1 MSFHSNFN
9 VNDFQAQV
17 LGGFGL
23 ARTNRFEVDVISP
36 RGLSTTYDRVVSLL
50 ASDSMFPQLTIFHK
64 SHRIFGPPN
73 MRPIYSDYGGEG
85 INIQFYIDGLMDV
98 KRFFEDWVGLV
109 VDHDTFTVSYQ
120 KDYVSTIRI
129 KQLNEM
135 NEIVYEIE
143 LYEAFPRNVNI
154 LELNQSANNQ
164 FHRLNVMFAF
174 RYWRRTI

>member
-1 MSFHSNFN
+1 MLRSNFN

-17 LGGFGL
+17 LGGYGL
-23 ARTNRFEVDVISP
+23 ARTNRFEVDIIAP
-36 RGLSTTYDRVVSLL
+36 IKLSTNYNRVVSLL

-73 MRPIYSDYGGEG
+73 MRPIFSDYGGEG
-85 INIQFYIDGLMDV
+85 LNIQFYIDGLMDV
-98 KRFFEDWVGLV
+98 KRFFEDWIGLV
-109 VDHDTFTVSYQ
+109 INHNTFSVSYQ
-120 KDYVSTIRI
+120 KDYISTIRI
-129 KQLNEM
+129 KQLNEI
-135 NEIVYEIE
+135 NDVVYEVE